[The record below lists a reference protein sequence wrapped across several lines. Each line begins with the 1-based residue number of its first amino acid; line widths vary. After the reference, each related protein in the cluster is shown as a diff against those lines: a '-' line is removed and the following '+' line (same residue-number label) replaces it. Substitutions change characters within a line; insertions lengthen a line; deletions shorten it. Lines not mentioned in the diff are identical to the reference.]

1 MGSARPWGDHRKDRG
16 RIVTPL
22 VKLSSE
28 WLDAKNAEKE
38 ATERRRLIEDEICR
52 ILEIQESD
60 ERTRRL
66 EAEIFTI
73 KITCRINRKV
83 DGDLAQ
89 EIAAENGMEE
99 FLPMLFRWKPELS
112 MTAWDAVGDNV
123 KQVFSRAI
131 TATPGRP
138 SFSITKD

>member
-1 MGSARPWGDHRKDRG
+1 MM
-16 RIVTPL
+16 PL
-22 VKLSSE
+22 QKLSAE
-28 WLDAKNAEKE
+28 WIEAKNAEKE
-38 ATERRRLIEDEICR
+38 AIDKRRLIEDEICR
-52 ILEIQESD
+52 ILEVQEAD

-66 EAEIFTI
+66 EADIYTI

-123 KQVFSRAI
+123 KQVFLRAI

-138 SFSITKD
+138 SFNITKD